1 MIISLLS
8 IFVITISI
16 KPVKL
21 NFLDYFDRESK
32 IFKKYDI
39 NEVGD
44 LFISFDKVSKNF
56 QLIVENIVIQDSYI
70 PNIQINVYLDFS
82 LSENFIQPTIKIFD
96 AEVSFDI
103 NQSEFSKTNNTTTSL
118 SKIKNKIKLFNYFEK
133 IEVINSKVKIGGSK
147 LFNSYYTTS
156 FGSARV
162 GALYYIT
169 LLFDDIL

>member
-103 NQSEFSKTNNTTTSL
+103 NQSEFSKTISQPHPYQ
-118 SKIKNKIKLFNYFEK
+118 K
-133 IEVINSKVKIGGSK
+133 
-147 LFNSYYTTS
+147 
-156 FGSARV
+156 
-162 GALYYIT
+162 
-169 LLFDDIL
+169 